1 MGRGKVS
8 ETASGVVIR
17 SRQLMSTVLYPSGS
31 DAKWNVLSTLLEAGR
46 VVRREAETARGMRG
60 KRSWLQTPLI
70 TAHMDACSTGNV

>member
-31 DAKWNVLSTLLEAGR
+31 DAKWNVVSASCWRQAELPVGR
-46 VVRREAETARGMRG
+46 RKQREE
-60 KRSWLQTPLI
+60 
-70 TAHMDACSTGNV
+70 